1 MAQLPVQLIFS
12 LKRKSRLPSEGG
24 FFACTHFRKA
34 GHFEQRCLQKKE
46 ATENPGAKAAESAT
60 LFGLDLIK
68 NAEKKNQTSKFH
80 FQQSA
85 LWKRASC

>member
-1 MAQLPVQLIFS
+1 MRVPIFVKPGTLS
-12 LKRKSRLPSEGG
+12 KGVCR
-24 FFACTHFRKA
+24 
-34 GHFEQRCLQKKE
+34 KKE